1 MGKVLDMS
9 KPELLVRMFE
19 VIGEALSLDFFL
31 LVAFDYRQHP
41 FFKQQK
47 GIRPEIGEEQR
58 NNLIK
63 KALARQRVVCETFN
77 HGRGVLAGCFPYVDR
92 DKLYGYAYFEKKA
105 AEHGPDEN
113 ELEILS
119 SAFPAVRIISRSC
132 HLPEGVKISAPSE
145 QLEFLGL
152 SQSFRTIKQMVQ
164 KVRNVNSPVLI
175 TGESGTGK
183 ELIARLIHHSG
194 QRRQGEYVAVNCS
207 AIPDSLLESE
217 LFGYVKGA
225 FTGALRD
232 RPGLL
237 EEADGGTFF
246 LDEVADLSLPLQAKL
261 LRVLQEKEIRR
272 IGENRNRR
280 LDVRFVSATNK
291 NLEHEV
297 QLGRF
302 RQDLYFR
309 LKVISI
315 EIPPLRQ
322 RPEDILVLIN
332 HFLDQYCQELGRSRC
347 FFSPEALEL
356 MLKYEWPGNVRELQN
371 EIQRALV
378 LAGDRLVIE
387 PEFLSPAIQ
396 KATEGQLRNSW
407 DYYQARAEF
416 EKKFLGEA
424 LRYFNYHRARTAAA
438 IGLTRQG
445 LFRLLKKYGLDRLR
459 N

>member
-1 MGKVLDMS
+1 MS
-9 KPELLVRMFE
+9 KPELLTRMFE
-19 VIGEALSLDFFL
+19 VIGDALGLDFFQ
-31 LVAFDYRQHP
+31 LVAFDYRERP
-41 FFKQQK
+41 FFQQQK
-47 GIRPEIGEEQR
+47 GLRPEIGEEER

-63 KALARQRVVCETFN
+63 RALSRQQLVCEKFN
-77 HGRGVLAGCFPYVDR
+77 HGREVLAGCFPYVEKN
-92 DKLYGYAYFEKKA
+92 KLYGYAYFEKKS
-105 AEHGPDEN
+105 PDSNANLE
-113 ELEILS
+113 ELNIIH
-119 SAFPAVRIISRSC
+119 SAFPVLRIIAQNGRP
-132 HLPEGVKISAPSE
+132 PEEVKLQAASQA
-145 QLEFLGL
+145 LEFLGL
-152 SQSFRTIKQMVQ
+152 SQSFRLIRQMVE
-164 KVRNVNSPVLI
+164 KVKDVNSPVLI

-183 ELIARLIHHSG
+183 ELVARLIHHSG
-194 QRRQGEYVAVNCS
+194 RRGSGEFVAVNCS
-207 AIPDSLLESE
+207 AIPDTLLESE
-217 LFGYVKGA
+217 LFGYVRGA

-237 EEADGGTFF
+237 EEANGGTFF
-246 LDEVADLSLPLQAKL
+246 LDEVADLSLTLQAKL
-261 LRVLQEKEIRR
+261 LRVLQEKEVRR
-272 IGENRNRR
+272 IGENRSRR
-280 LDVRFVSATNK
+280 LDVRFISATNK
-291 NLEHEV
+291 NLEQEV
-297 QLGRF
+297 NLGRF

-309 LKVISI
+309 LKIISV

-332 HFLDQYCQELGRSRC
+332 HFLDRYCQEMGRSRS

-356 MLKYEWPGNVRELQN
+356 LMKYDWPGNVRELQN

-387 PEFLSPAIQ
+387 PEFLSPAVQ
-396 KATEGQLRNSW
+396 KAAESPLKNTW

-445 LFRLLKKYGLDRLR
+445 LFRLLKKYGLDRVR

>member
-1 MGKVLDMS
+1 MS
-9 KPELLVRMFE
+9 KPELLTRMFE
-19 VIGEALSLDFFL
+19 VIGDALGLDFFQ
-31 LVAFDYRQHP
+31 LVAFDYRERP
-41 FFKQQK
+41 FFQQQK
-47 GIRPEIGEEQR
+47 GLRPEIGEEER
-58 NNLIK
+58 NNLINR
-63 KALARQRVVCETFN
+63 ALSRQQLVCEKFN
-77 HGRGVLAGCFPYVDR
+77 HGREVLAGCFPYVEKN
-92 DKLYGYAYFEKKA
+92 KLYGYAYFEKKS
-105 AEHGPDEN
+105 PDSNANLE
-113 ELEILS
+113 ELNIIH
-119 SAFPAVRIISRSC
+119 SAFPVLRIIAQNGRP
-132 HLPEGVKISAPSE
+132 PEEVKLQAAS
-145 QLEFLGL
+145 QVLEFLGL
-152 SQSFRTIKQMVQ
+152 SQSFRLIRQMVE
-164 KVRNVNSPVLI
+164 KVKDVNSPVLI

-183 ELIARLIHHSG
+183 ELVARLIHHSG
-194 QRRQGEYVAVNCS
+194 RRGSGEFVAVNCS
-207 AIPDSLLESE
+207 AIPDTLLESE
-217 LFGYVKGA
+217 LFGYVRGA

-237 EEADGGTFF
+237 EEANGGTFF

-261 LRVLQEKEIRR
+261 LRVLQEKEVRR
-272 IGENRNRR
+272 IGENRSRR
-280 LDVRFVSATNK
+280 LDVRFISATNK
-291 NLEHEV
+291 NLEQEV
-297 QLGRF
+297 NLGRF

-309 LKVISI
+309 LKIISV

-332 HFLDQYCQELGRSRC
+332 HFLDRYCQEMGRSRS

-356 MLKYEWPGNVRELQN
+356 LMKYDWPGNVRELQN

-387 PEFLSPAIQ
+387 PEFLSPAVQ
-396 KATEGQLRNSW
+396 KAAESPLKNAW

-445 LFRLLKKYGLDRLR
+445 LFRLLKKYGLDRVR